1 MEARRHEGLKEAR
14 TKNYPGNPAMN
25 SYFFCLECWLGLPM
39 CKMEVL
45 ARDGGIWNVS
55 GGRILL
61 KLTTSLCMLPIF
73 LACVMELNA
82 ISSFP
87 FYLLFYLRY
96 FGWCRNL
103 PFDILVVEFPDRIQI
118 VLRKKGSFTC
128 ETLVLKLV
136 EVVNGTFDCLF
147 LGSG

>member
-1 MEARRHEGLKEAR
+1 MEAWRHEGLKDAR
-14 TKNYPGNPAMN
+14 TKNYPGNPAMS
-25 SYFFCLECWLGLPM
+25 SYFFCLECWFGLPV
-39 CKMEVL
+39 CTMEVL
-45 ARDGGIWNVS
+45 ARGGGIWNVS
-55 GGRILL
+55 GGGILL

-73 LACVMELNA
+73 LASIMELNA
-82 ISSFP
+82 LSSFP

-103 PFDILVVEFPDRIQI
+103 PFDILVVEFPGRIQI
-118 VLRKKGSFTC
+118 VQRKKGLYTC
-128 ETLVLKLV
+128 EILALKLV